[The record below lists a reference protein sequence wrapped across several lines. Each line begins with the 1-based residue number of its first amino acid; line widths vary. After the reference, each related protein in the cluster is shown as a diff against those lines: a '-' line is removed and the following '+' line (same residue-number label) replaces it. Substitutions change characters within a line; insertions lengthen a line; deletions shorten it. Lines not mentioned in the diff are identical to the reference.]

1 MPKNSCVYSTG
12 DISLAVSCCSDFRA
26 LYTKIRE
33 SLQMP
38 LVSTLGTVTRQTK
51 SLDDVSLFKSVF
63 ANIEEQCR
71 SCVLIIDEVYV
82 KASLTYRGGSIFG
95 YAADCPEKLA
105 TTLLCKMV
113 KCFFDSKT
121 FLAKILPCHAL
132 TAAFQHQAVTEVKQ
146 SLEASGAKVFGLIN
160 DNNRFN
166 QSFFKMSTAVDI
178 NAPCIVQSPVDPS
191 RPLFLLFDPVHI
203 FKNIRNSWIT
213 EKIQTIKILI

>member
-12 DISLAVSCCSDFRA
+12 DISLALSCCSNSRA

-38 LVSTLGTVTRQTK
+38 SVSTLGTVTRQTK
-51 SLDDVSLFKSVF
+51 SLDGASLFKSVF
-63 ANIEEQCR
+63 ANIEERCR

-113 KCFFDSKT
+113 KCFFGSKT

-146 SLEASGAKVFGLIN
+146 SPETSGAKVLGLIN
-160 DNNRFN
+160 DSNRIN

-178 NAPCIVQSPVDPS
+178 NAPWIVQSPVDPS
-191 RPLFLLFDPVHI
+191 RPLFFYYLILFI
-203 FKNIRNSWIT
+203 FSKT
-213 EKIQTIKILI
+213 